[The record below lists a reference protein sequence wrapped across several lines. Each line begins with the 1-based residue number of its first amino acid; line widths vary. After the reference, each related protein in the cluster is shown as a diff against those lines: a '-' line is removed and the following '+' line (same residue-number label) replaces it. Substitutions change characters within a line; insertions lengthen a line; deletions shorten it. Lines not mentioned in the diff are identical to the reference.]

1 MYATKLC
8 HKHVTLTDI
17 LAASRNIDSRDFS
30 VKHIIP
36 STNILYNNSTDQV
49 ADINNVLLHDN
60 YYQPL
65 IYLDRV
71 VKYIGDVGILVRMIG
86 LHPIEFIELK
96 NTLCQEQVL
105 QSSWHS
111 LYSSNDDVSLETKVI
126 TLRLIYSIMQIC
138 LKGIKLTNHNE
149 YHIASDAAVRL
160 CIICGWMIISVQTAE
175 SNMMLIESIINFAVK
190 GLIPENIKIIVD
202 KDKSDDG
209 ARYIRVP
216 IHTIFTTIP
225 DIRLLVNMR
234 LYKSG
239 GYRLIKFNY
248 IRNFITVQL
257 EPYNK
262 INFNL
267 DQAKRYKK
275 YIQNKLSIIISSIC
289 HHQDLH
295 NCILMD
301 KKQTEYDV
309 DTWSKHVINNLGNL
323 YYKGDNCLNLKTIAD
338 NIELYNN
345 LISLISADQFL
356 VYMAQHEADFF
367 YHLLNDG
374 IQVLTEIEAIKND
387 MFIAFASAHMADI
400 LTRCGAVL
408 TEDVFYTVFGIKPTH
423 HHLKLLHRG
432 ILLRDNLMLYQQSI
446 INPDNDNS
454 NKSWVRQN
462 PEEIRLSHQVALEV
476 LCTYFQGLDK
486 IVKIKPSAPKELI
499 VGGFDLT
506 YNNSKLSF
514 TNEISLI
521 EHPLPL
527 RVSFTESIY
536 KSTKVLLNLQKF
548 LSEHK
553 YIGIKGV
560 QLSGPIN
567 LDLNSLAGDDLK
579 IFQYFTGYDNV
590 VDFKEWVN
598 KLLTPPIKD
607 NRLSTLLDLA
617 ETKDVQEQFILIM
630 IAMSVSNRDFTLLRR
645 EPHQLIKKGFKQVL
659 FPKFDSDIFDKLH
672 DYAQLMSSFLQYD
685 NREKEVS
692 SEVEENLRNTYINII
707 SDNDVLFE
715 VNIKQCDKVGRNY
728 NIVSDALLDNTKE
741 MLLRDTPKKILDG
754 ENIQLIP
761 HIIHTQI
768 LSRHRNN
775 YHRDLSYTKFY
786 KLSTHKTDIST
797 TPNQQSSSSADTVTS
812 SKRSSSYYPYML
824 ASDTT
829 LPKKSR
835 VICASHI
842 SSADTVTISSTSCN
856 STQYNLS
863 SKSLH
868 TTISPVFERDKND
881 IVSLS
886 SKPNNIISEESNNS
900 NYNYMGE
907 QSWLMSSER
916 ANKTS
921 TTKYPQGYNY
931 STQAIC
937 QNPIVD
943 DRYVNNHVPPNIYSP
958 STATN
963 QTSNNFQTLVYNCQN
978 PIVDDRYVNNH
989 VPPNIYSPST
999 ATNQTSNNFQTLVY
1013 NCQNPIVDDRYVNNQ
1028 PPNIYSPSTATNQT
1042 SNNFQ
1047 ALVYNCQN
1055 ENHTSSTA
1063 DSMKDDWWTDLCMLQ
1078 DDWLQH
1084 TLCDQND
1091 SDSLTEDRMQK
1102 NYKFKLP
1109 LYDYTTLS
1117 KEPMKEDRV
1126 NTYHVSSAEAVT
1138 ISSQSL
1144 YTTSSPIPPIFE
1156 RDKNEIVSLASK
1168 SNNITSEGS
1177 NNSNYMREQS
1187 WLMSSEGANNTCTTT
1202 EYQHGY
1208 DCSTQNPIVDDRYVN
1223 NHVPPNIYS
1232 PSTATNTRSNNFQ
1245 TEVYNCKNGSNTPS
1259 PAGSM
1264 QDDLWK
1270 ALFTLQDN

>member
-1 MYATKLC
+1 MHATKLC

-17 LAASRNIDSRDFS
+17 LAASTNIESRDFS
-30 VKHIIP
+30 TKH
-36 STNILYNNSTDQV
+36 NITRAHTTHDNSTDKV
-49 ADINNVLLHDN
+49 TDIDNILLQHHD
-60 YYQPL
+60 YQPL

-71 VKYIGDVGILVRMIG
+71 VKYIGDVGILVRLIG

-126 TLRLIYSIMQIC
+126 TLRLIYSIMQMC
-138 LKGIKLTNHNE
+138 LRGIELTSPGEYRITHDAIIKILTIVGWTTINE
-149 YHIASDAAVRL
+149 
-160 CIICGWMIISVQTAE
+160 CTAE
-175 SNMMLIESIINFAVK
+175 SNIILIDSIINLAVK
-190 GLIPENIKIIVD
+190 GLIPENIQIRVD
-202 KDKSDDG
+202 KYISKVTG
-209 ARYIRVP
+209 ANYINIP
-216 IHTIFTTIP
+216 IHTILTTIP
-225 DIRLLVNMR
+225 DIYLLVNITFS
-234 LYKSG
+234 KSTG
-239 GYRLIKFNY
+239 GYRF
-248 IRNFITVQL
+248 IRGSCIRDFITIQL
-257 EPYNK
+257 SPYN
-262 INFNL
+262 INGNI
-267 DQAKRYKK
+267 QTYYKK
-275 YIQNKLSIIISSIC
+275 NIQNILSKIIKEIYG
-289 HHQDLH
+289 HQDLH

-301 KKQTEYDV
+301 KKKTKYKV
-309 DTWSKHVINNLGNL
+309 DNWYKHVIKNFGNL
-323 YYKGDNCLNLKTIAD
+323 SYKGNKVLTIENIAD
-338 NIELYNN
+338 NTELYNN

-356 VYMAQHEADFF
+356 DHMAEHKASFF
-367 YHLLNDG
+367 YNFLNDG
-374 IQVLTEIEAIKND
+374 IQGLTEIKEIKND

-423 HHLKLLHRG
+423 HHLRLLHRG
-432 ILLRDNLMLYQQSI
+432 ILLRDGLMLLYQQSM
-446 INPDNDNS
+446 INPNDDATNDDAT
-454 NKSWVRQN
+454 NDDATNDDEICMRTNTQ
-462 PEEIRLSHQVALEV
+462 EIRISHQVALEL
-476 LCTYFQGLDK
+476 LCTYFQGLDE
-486 IVKIKPSAPKELI
+486 IVKIKPSEPKWLP
-499 VGGFDLT
+499 GGAFNLC
-506 YNNSKLSF
+506 YKRVQLNF
-514 TNEISLI
+514 TNKISLV
-521 EHPLPL
+521 EYPLPL
-527 RVSFTESIY
+527 RVSFIDSTY

-567 LDLNSLAGDDLK
+567 LNLNSLAGDDLK

-617 ETKDVQEQFILIM
+617 ETKDVQKQFILIM
-630 IAMSVSNRDFTLLRR
+630 IVMSVSNRDFTLLRR
-645 EPHQLIKKGFKQVL
+645 EPYQLMKKGFKQVL

-685 NREKEVS
+685 NREKEIS
-692 SEVEENLRNTYINII
+692 SEVEENLHNTYISII
-707 SDNDVLFE
+707 SDDDVLFE
-715 VNIKQCDKVGRNY
+715 VNIQQCDEVDKKY
-728 NIVSDALLDNTKE
+728 NIVSDALLEKTKE
-741 MLLRDTPKKILDG
+741 MLLEDTPKTILDG
-754 ENIQLIP
+754 KSIQLTP
-761 HIIHTQI
+761 YIINTITIFHCR
-768 LSRHRNN
+768 SRYRNVI
-775 YHRDLSYTKFY
+775 SYTKFY

-797 TPNQQSSSSADTVTS
+797 ISNQPSSSSAVIP
-812 SKRSSSYYPYML
+812 SKRSSSSCPSLLPSNM
-824 ASDTT
+824 T

-835 VICASHI
+835 NDVRVISTHHVT
-842 SSADTVTISSTSCN
+842 SADTVTISSTSCN

-868 TTISPVFERDKND
+868 TTISPVFERDKNE
-881 IVSLS
+881 IVSLA
-886 SKPNNIISEESNNS
+886 SKSNNITSEGSNNS
-900 NYNYMGE
+900 NYMGE
-907 QSWLMSSER
+907 QSWLIS
-916 ANKTS
+916 NNTS

-963 QTSNNFQTLVYNCQN
+963 QTSNNFQTLVYN
-978 PIVDDRYVNNH
+978 Y
-989 VPPNIYSPST
+989 
-999 ATNQTSNNFQTLVY
+999 
-1013 NCQNPIVDDRYVNNQ
+1013 
-1028 PPNIYSPSTATNQT
+1028 
-1042 SNNFQ
+1042 
-1047 ALVYNCQN
+1047 QN
-1055 ENHTSSTA
+1055 EHNTPPTA
-1063 DSMKDDWWTDLCMLQ
+1063 DSIKDDWWTDLCMLQ
-1078 DDWLQH
+1078 DYWLQH

-1109 LYDYTTLS
+1109 LYDDTTS
-1117 KEPMKEDRV
+1117 PKEIRKEEDRV

-1177 NNSNYMREQS
+1177 NNSNYMGEQS
-1187 WLMSSEGANNTCTTT
+1187 WLISNKTSTT

-1208 DCSTQNPIVDDRYVN
+1208 DCSTQNPIVNKDYSCVN
-1223 NHVPPNIYS
+1223 NHVTQNIYS

-1259 PAGSM
+1259 PADIT
-1264 QDDLWK
+1264 QDDWWTDLCT
-1270 ALFTLQDN
+1270 LLQDN